1 MTTAS
6 AVSPPRP
13 EAETPAGLGIRL
25 SGITGATFRSRDEPL
40 NRGDTRIAREALE
53 AHGRADELEERLSH
67 RGNSFIAMGEELLRL
82 AGGPPPEADAVI
94 LAYQVPDL
102 HSPDVAGCYFAERF
116 AGGPVPLSV
125 DEQGPG
131 AAFTALRIADAM
143 FRLGEL
149 RRAALFAYDQNAA
162 VWAPSEAVQSLP
174 DSAVLLRLGS
184 SGAAR
189 VEEIT
194 ESPAGTSVDPAAA
207 VAESLR
213 RHPRARALAGRSLM
227 DRLGTLAVH
236 ERVIPAPREHLFTS
250 AWMALAQLWPDGEP
264 VPGEPVL
271 VADFNGDT
279 GRLYSCLLVPEQR
292 P

>member
-1 MTTAS
+1 M
-6 AVSPPRP
+6 
-13 EAETPAGLGIRL
+13 LGIRL
-25 SGITGATFRSRDEPL
+25 SGITCATFWTREEPL

-53 AHGRADELEERLSH
+53 AYGRAEELEARLSH
-67 RGNSFIAMGEELLRL
+67 RGNSFIAMGEELLRRT
-82 AGGPPPEADAVI
+82 GSPPPEADAVI

-116 AGGPVPLSV
+116 AGGPVPLSI

-131 AAFTALRIADAM
+131 AAFTALRVADAM

-149 RRAALFAYDQNAA
+149 RRVALFAYDQNAA
-162 VWAPSEAVQSLP
+162 VWEPAEAVQSLP
-174 DSAVLLRLGS
+174 DSAVLLRLGA

-194 ESPAGTSVDPAAA
+194 ERQAAGPGDPATA

-213 RHPRARALAGRSLM
+213 RHPQARALVGTSLM
-227 DRLGTLAVH
+227 DRLGIMATH

-250 AWMALAQLWPDGEP
+250 AWMSLARCWPLAG
-264 VPGEPVL
+264 PVL
-271 VADFNGDT
+271 VADFDADT
-279 GRLYSCLLVPEQR
+279 SRLYSCLLVPE
-292 P
+292 PPP